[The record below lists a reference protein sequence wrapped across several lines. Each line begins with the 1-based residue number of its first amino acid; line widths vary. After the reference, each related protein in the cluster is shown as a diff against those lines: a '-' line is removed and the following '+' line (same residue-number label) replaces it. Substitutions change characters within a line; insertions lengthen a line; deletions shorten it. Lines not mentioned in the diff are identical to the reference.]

1 MEQTTNKKFDRLMQ
15 SDMPRS
21 TLKSAYELAQVLK
34 DNFAGKNARP
44 IDLANA
50 LNWSPSSSGWRMLTG
65 AVVAYG
71 LTDNAYNAQS
81 ISLTS
86 LGQQIVSPTAE
97 GDDKRGLLTAL
108 LRPTIAKAFYEKYD
122 NAKFPKE
129 DIAKNVLNQLGVPH
143 DRTDEALKIIT
154 ENAKF
159 VGVLTNA
166 GGGQYIQLN
175 SVSVPIQETKEIPL
189 APTGTVETKMLTHE
203 TNRVAISGHST
214 VSVAEGRMFL
224 SVPTDLKDK
233 LIDDD
238 VVATDWALVRKA
250 LKEFADK
257 HLPKG

>member
-1 MEQTTNKKFDRLMQ
+1 
-15 SDMPRS
+15 MPRS

-81 ISLTS
+81 ISLTA

-108 LRPTIAKAFYEKYD
+108 MRPTIAKAFYEKYD

-129 DIAKNVLNQLGVPH
+129 DIAKNVLNQLGIPH
-143 DRTDEALKIIT
+143 DRTEEALKIIT

-159 VGVLTNA
+159 VGILTNA
-166 GGGQYIQLN
+166 GGGQYIQL
-175 SVSVPIQETKEIPL
+175 SSASVPVQEAKETPVTSNTATETK
-189 APTGTVETKMLTHE
+189 TVTHD
-203 TNRVAISGHST
+203 TNRGAISGYST

-238 VVATDWALVRKA
+238 TVATDWAVARKA
-250 LKEFADK
+250 LKVFADK
-257 HLPKG
+257 HLPKSGQ